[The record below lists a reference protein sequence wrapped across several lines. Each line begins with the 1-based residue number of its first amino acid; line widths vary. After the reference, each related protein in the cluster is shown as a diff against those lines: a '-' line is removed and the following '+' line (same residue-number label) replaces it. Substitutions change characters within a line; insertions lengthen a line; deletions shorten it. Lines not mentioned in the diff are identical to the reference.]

1 MNKIK
6 NIYNQIK
13 FYFKKYGFWAT
24 VKKCLKKII
33 TKDPVRDS
41 ERANYQEW
49 IIQNETNLRQI

>member
-41 ERANYQEW
+41 ES
-49 IIQNETNLRQI
+49 